1 MMTPPYKPYIG
12 RIFCLKKTKLIPA
25 SEDKFART
33 RKHYKNVETFGEAC
47 LIVDET
53 NTRVQVTTISEGKM
67 LWIGKFFLSREV
79 AHDLV
84 KNQDHMDNIANKL
97 VDFSTKE
104 TYNVQELRQ
113 LLIEAAKIIKQFT
126 IKR

>member
-1 MMTPPYKPYIG
+1 MTTPTFKPYIG
-12 RIFCLKKTKLIPA
+12 RIFSLKKTKVIPA

-33 RKHYKNVETFGEAC
+33 RKHYKNAETFGEVC

-53 NTRVQVTTISEGKM
+53 NTRVLVTTITEGKM
-67 LWIGKFFLSREV
+67 LWIGKFFLAREV
-79 AHDLV
+79 VHDSTKKYDYADEV
-84 KNQDHMDNIANKL
+84 ANKL

-104 TYNVQELRQ
+104 TYNAQELRQ

>member
-1 MMTPPYKPYIG
+1 MMNLPFKPYIG
-12 RIFCLKKTKLIPA
+12 RIFSLKKTKVIPA

-53 NTRVQVTTISEGKM
+53 NTRVQVTTISEGRL
-67 LWIGKFFLSREV
+67 LWIGKFFLSKEIVHDSTKNFDHADEV
-79 AHDLV
+79 
-84 KNQDHMDNIANKL
+84 ANKL
-97 VDFSTKE
+97 VDFATKE
-104 TYNVQELRQ
+104 TYNVPELKQ
-113 LLIEAAKIIKQFT
+113 LLIEAAKIIKQLT

>member
-1 MMTPPYKPYIG
+1 MKTPPFKPYIG
-12 RIFCLKKTKLIPA
+12 RIFSLKKTKLIPA

-33 RKHYKNVETFGEAC
+33 RKHYKNVETFGEGC

-53 NTRVQVTTISEGKM
+53 NTRVLVTTITEGKM
-67 LWIGKFFLSREV
+67 LWIGKFFLAKEI
-79 AHDLV
+79 AQDLS
-84 KNQDHMDNIANKL
+84 KNTDHAENIANKL

-104 TYNVQELRQ
+104 EYNVQELRS
-113 LLIEAAKIIKQFT
+113 LLLDAAKIIKQFT